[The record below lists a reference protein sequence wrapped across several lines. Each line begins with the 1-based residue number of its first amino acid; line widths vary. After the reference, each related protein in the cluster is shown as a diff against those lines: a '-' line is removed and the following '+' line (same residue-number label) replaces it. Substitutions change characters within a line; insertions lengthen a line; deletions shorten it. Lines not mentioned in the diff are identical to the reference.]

1 MTSKSTIKVGLD
13 FDGVVTYNPFRVARL
28 AISFVKHKILGIKKI
43 GFFVP
48 KNQWQRLLYYL
59 IIVIPSAFPANG
71 VAFLKKLARSDK
83 FEFYLITGRFSF
95 VKNDTLTW
103 LRHQGLIKVFK
114 RIYINEKNE
123 QPHEF
128 KKRIINLENFDYFI
142 EDNWDIVNFL
152 NTIKTSAKIFWVYNI
167 FDVFR
172 VYRYKFPYLSRALD
186 QICRNENLIKS

>member
-1 MTSKSTIKVGLD
+1 VTSKRIIKVGLD

-28 AISFVKHKILGIKKI
+28 TVAFIKHQILGIKKI

-48 KNQWQRLLYYL
+48 KNPWQKLLYYW

-71 VAFLKKLARSDK
+71 VMFLKKLAQSSDK
-83 FEFYLITGRFSF
+83 FEFYLITGRFDF
-95 VKNDTLTW
+95 VKDDTIAW
-103 LRHQGLIKVFK
+103 LRHQGLINMFK
-114 RIYINEKNE
+114 KIYINEKNE

-152 NTIKTSAKIFWVYNI
+152 NTKKTPVKVYWVYNV
-167 FDVFR
+167 FDAFR
-172 VYRYKFPYLSRALD
+172 KYQYKFPHLNKALEYIRD
-186 QICRNENLIKS
+186 ETVG